1 MTTRAFARP
10 LELKLPYDRGLDVLA
25 VQQRLRALNMPTG
38 TPDGIYGPQT
48 AAAMR
53 SFQAANGLPSTGA
66 CDEATWQRLFPAAP
80 DAGTSQL
87 SRLGQ
92 MMLPLQRDHARFD
105 GGARWRLE
113 QDGLHIDGGAPQG
126 SGGEPVTIRRIW
138 SQY

>member
-53 SFQAANGLPSTGA
+53 GFQTANSLPPTGA
-66 CDEATWQRLFPAAP
+66 CDEATWHRLFP
-80 DAGTSQL
+80 
-87 SRLGQ
+87 
-92 MMLPLQRDHARFD
+92 MLPT
-105 GGARWRLE
+105 
-113 QDGLHIDGGAPQG
+113 PVPTG
-126 SGGEPVTIRRIW
+126 SAGSLR
-138 SQY
+138 